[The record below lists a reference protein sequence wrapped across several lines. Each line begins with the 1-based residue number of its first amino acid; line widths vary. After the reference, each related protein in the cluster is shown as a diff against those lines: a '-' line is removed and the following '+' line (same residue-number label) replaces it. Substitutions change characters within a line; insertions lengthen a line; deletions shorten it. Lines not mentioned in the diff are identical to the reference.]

1 MPELPEVETVL
12 RGLKARVLGRRVA
25 AVEVRNPLVIHGG
38 PDEFVA
44 SVAGRRIEAFQRKG
58 KALAIELGPRNRK
71 AGSEDAACRFL
82 LVRLGMTGQLVVVP
96 SDAPLQSHTHVRL
109 VLEDGR
115 EEIRFRDTR
124 RFGRLRCCTR
134 DELEGILGRLGPDA
148 PRISEEQ
155 FLNATRGRRGSIKGW
170 LLNQQVLSGLGNI
183 YADEALFEA
192 RIHPLAQP
200 GRLSAEAVRRLHRAV
215 KKILKRAVELQG
227 TSFRDYIDIEGR
239 PGNFSPRLR
248 VYQRTGDPCRRCGR
262 PIRRVVVAGRSSHF
276 CPNCQRRPRG
286 EPESK
291 EDAPP
296 GPASQEAGLNARPSR
311 VMTCKTLR
319 KNGSERCHS
328 ERSEESRSG
337 RSV

>member
-12 RGLKARVLGRRVA
+12 RGLRARVLGRRVA
-25 AVEVRNPLVIHGG
+25 AVEVRNPLAIHGG

-44 SVAGRRIEAFQRKG
+44 SVAGRRIEAFVRKG

-96 SDAPLQSHTHVRL
+96 SDTALQPHTHVRL

-148 PRISEEQ
+148 PEISEEQ
-155 FLNATRGRRGSIKGW
+155 FLNATRGRRGSVKGW
-170 LLNQQVLSGLGNI
+170 LLNQQILSGLGNI
-183 YADEALFEA
+183 YADEALFDA
-192 RIHPLAQP
+192 RIHPLTQP
-200 GRLSAEAVRRLHRAV
+200 GRLSAEAARRLHRAM

-248 VYQRTGDPCRRCGR
+248 VYQRTGEPCRRCGR
-262 PIRRVVVAGRSSHF
+262 TIRRVVVSGRSSHF
-276 CPNCQRRPRG
+276 CPNCQRPPRHAAS
-286 EPESK
+286 PSPK
-291 EDAPP
+291 KTHPP
-296 GPASQEAGLNARPSR
+296 VPPLGKQVQARVPAA
-311 VMTCKTLR
+311 
-319 KNGSERCHS
+319 
-328 ERSEESRSG
+328 
-337 RSV
+337 